1 MAKQLQYRRLLML
14 GLLLG
19 AAFVGLGYRLV
30 DLQVLRHERL
40 SAIAQR
46 NTAFEAALEPR
57 RGDILDCR
65 GNVLAT
71 SAFVKTVYAN
81 PAFIGSHAPEVAK
94 AVAPLLQMDEG
105 RVLELM
111 MQTHVNAKGETVPM
125 KSVKLKEK
133 VPWDTCYKI
142 RTAVSNLIFAADEKK
157 LPKAEQAAL
166 AALRSAGVY
175 LDRHDDQVRIYPNQ
189 SLASHVVG
197 YVLTEETITNGEA
210 NVDLVGRGGIEA
222 SFDTRLRGVRGWR
235 VSEKGKDQSE
245 LVNFREQDV
254 QPEDGLNVVLTL
266 DSVIQHIVEGALAE
280 AADKYTP
287 VSISGIV
294 VRPRTGE
301 ILAMASYPTFDA
313 NKISSASADALR
325 NRVISD
331 VAEPGSTFK
340 IVVVSGALND
350 GTVKLSDVFDCGH
363 GHFTYAGRLLHD
375 HETYDDL
382 SVESIITKSSNIGAA
397 KVGIKMGEDRLYDYI
412 RNFGFGQK
420 TAIPLPAEVVGIV
433 KRAQWTKVSIAQIP
447 MGQGVAVTRLQMTM
461 AMCAIANNGVL
472 MRPMLVNRLEDRDH
486 KVVAK
491 FSPQRVRQVI
501 GDSAVH
507 DMVKALKT
515 VVSPDGTAPK
525 AALEH
530 YTVAGKTGT
539 AQKAIVGGYS
549 KDKFFSSFIGFFPAD
564 NPELCVSITIDEPHG
579 SHYGGQTAA
588 PIFKQIAEKAANYLN
603 IRPEDG
609 ADVPPLAEPAAAPV
623 ENHAALRASA
633 RSQ

>member
-1 MAKQLQYRRLLML
+1 
-14 GLLLG
+14 
-19 AAFVGLGYRLV
+19 
-30 DLQVLRHERL
+30 
-40 SAIAQR
+40 
-46 NTAFEAALEPR
+46 
-57 RGDILDCR
+57 
-65 GNVLAT
+65 
-71 SAFVKTVYAN
+71 
-81 PAFIGSHAPEVAK
+81 
-94 AVAPLLQMDEG
+94 VAPLLQMEEG
-105 RVLELM
+105 KLIELM
-111 MQTHVNAKGETVPM
+111 TKTRANTNGLAELMQGVELRT
-125 KSVKLKEK
+125 K
-133 VPWDTCYKI
+133 VPLETCQKI
-142 RTAVSNLIFAADEKK
+142 KAAVAEMTFTADDKK
-157 LPKAEQAAL
+157 LTKNELAILRNQA
-166 AALRSAGVY
+166 VF
-175 LDRHDDQVRIYPNQ
+175 LDRHDDQLRIYPSQ

-197 YVLTEETITNGEA
+197 YVLTEETVTNAQRRFE
-210 NVDLVGRGGIEA
+210 LIGRGGIES

-235 VSEKGKDQSE
+235 VSERDKHSQE

-254 QPEDGLNVVLTL
+254 APEDGLNVVLTL
-266 DSVIQHIVEGALAE
+266 DSVIQHIVESALAE
-280 AADKYTP
+280 AVEKYTP
-287 VSISGIV
+287 ISISGIV

-350 GTVKLSDVFDCGH
+350 GTVKLADVFDCEH
-363 GHFTYAGRLLHD
+363 GRFIYAGRQLHD
-375 HETYDDL
+375 HESYGEL

-397 KVGIKMGEDRLYDYI
+397 KIGIKMGDDRLLDYI
-412 RNFGFGQK
+412 RAFGFGQK
-420 TAIPLPAEVVGIV
+420 TGLPLPAEVVGIV
-433 KRAQWTKVSIAQIP
+433 QPEKWTKVSIAQIP

-461 AMCAIANNGVL
+461 AMCAIANNGAL
-472 MRPMLVNRLEDRDH
+472 MRPMLVDRLEDRDH
-486 KVVAK
+486 KAVVK
-491 FSPQRVRQVI
+491 YTPQKVRQVI
-501 GDSAVH
+501 GENAVRE
-507 DMVKALKT
+507 MVKALKT
-515 VVSPDGTAPK
+515 VASPEGTAPK
-525 AALEH
+525 AAFEH

-539 AQKAIVGGYS
+539 AQKVLPTGGYS

-623 ENHAALRASA
+623 ENHAALRAAA